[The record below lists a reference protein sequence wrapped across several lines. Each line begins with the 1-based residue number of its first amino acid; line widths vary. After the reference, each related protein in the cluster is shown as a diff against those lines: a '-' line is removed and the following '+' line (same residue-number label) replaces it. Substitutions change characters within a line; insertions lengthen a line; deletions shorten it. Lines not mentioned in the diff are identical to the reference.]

1 MGSSAMLPAQLDAV
15 VFDFDGTLVDTM
27 PAHYAAYRRV
37 FADVGI
43 ELTEADYYDNVGG
56 TWREAIPKFLRGR
69 ACACS
74 DEELHARKQGR
85 LLAELEVADIPQLPA
100 ARLLPLLRGRVPL
113 AIATSGSRA
122 TIELVLRRL
131 AWTDAFAAVVTSED
145 VTRGKPAPE
154 LFQLAARRIGVSPER
169 CLAFEDTDDGVA
181 AARAAGMTAVDV
193 RGLA

>member
-1 MGSSAMLPAQLDAV
+1 MLPAQLDAV

-43 ELTEADYYDNVGG
+43 DLAEADYYDNVGG

-74 DEELHARKQGR
+74 VEELHARKQAR

-100 ARLLPLLRGRVPL
+100 ARLLPVLRGRVPL
-113 AIATSGSRA
+113 AIASSGSRA

-131 AWTDAFAAVVTSED
+131 AWADAFAAVVTSED
-145 VTRGKPAPE
+145 VARGKPAPE
-154 LFQLAARRIGVSPER
+154 LFLLAARRIGVSPER
-169 CLAFEDTDDGVA
+169 CLAFEDTGDGVA
-181 AARAAGMTAVDV
+181 AARAAGMTVVDV